1 MSVSPTG
8 QSFAG
13 PYTLAF
19 DWWANVNGPFP
30 LGGGGSAQL
39 STFGVQTSGSVAQ
52 WPGATQDS
60 IWFGAT
66 GDGNSSTDWR
76 VYSPTQPSRYPDD
89 AGVYAA
95 GAVAG
100 SSNSDDPYYAVFG
113 AVAAPAAQS
122 ALYAQQ
128 AGVTNTGSA
137 GMAWHQVEIQVDA
150 TNATWIVD
158 GLTIATVP
166 LADDTVNP
174 GNNIFFGHSD
184 TNGTSSNDPNAGAL
198 LFTLID
204 NVRVVTPPIPEPSSS
219 VLFAVGIAG
228 LLGYGRLRGR

>member
-1 MSVSPTG
+1 MTRRFDEKPSWNDIRHKFLDRTEHGGVDSLG
-8 QSFAG
+8 AER
-13 PYTLAF
+13 AF
-19 DWWANVNGPFP
+19 DALTHLEQCPTPTRSSGRSSWAQV
-30 LGGGGSAQL
+30 
-39 STFGVQTSGSVAQ
+39 GVSSG
-52 WPGATQDS
+52 
-60 IWFGAT
+60 
-66 GDGNSSTDWR
+66 
-76 VYSPTQPSRYPDD
+76 
-89 AGVYAA
+89 
-95 GAVAG
+95 
-100 SSNSDDPYYAVFG
+100 YYAVFG
-113 AVAAPAAQS
+113 AVAAPAAQT

-128 AGVTNTGSA
+128 AGVTMTGSA

-150 TNATWIVD
+150 TNVTWIVD
-158 GLTIATVP
+158 GLTIATVS

-228 LLGYGRLRGR
+228 LLGFGRLRGR